1 MKRSFLL
8 AMIIISGMLSKP
20 VYALPSDSLSIEM
33 ILERM
38 QETLSNDPPPA
49 DEVKELLRSM
59 QPDGSWKDVDYES
72 TRISEWPVLKHLTV
86 YVLPMVKAYSNK
98 SSSFYKSK
106 KLASAIHTS
115 LDFWLTH
122 NFTSQNWWYNDIG
135 IPNTLTDILVLFK
148 AEITPRELLEALN
161 QMRGSYIDQTGQNKV
176 WRAEIQLKIGLLEY
190 GRGRMNILGN
200 PIQRIR
206 EAADILKQ
214 ELVVTAEDGIQPDW
228 SFHQHGVQQQFG
240 NYGLSFASTQVRW
253 ARLLMGTPF
262 QYPEGKI
269 LLLRSYLC
277 NGLAAVVWKGTMDIS
292 ACGRQLFP
300 NSPENKGDAVI
311 KILKEMIGVD
321 RGHASVYQ
329 AILENN
335 TPDDDQQAALT
346 GNTYFW
352 RSDLMVNRTGDSYIS
367 VRLHSNTIQGTESIN
382 GENLL
387 GVHLADGA
395 TYVYSTGK
403 EYQNI
408 FPVWDWHDVPGGTSY
423 SQGKLQNTSWGGWPN
438 ENDFAGGVSDST
450 FGAAAMLYEQHGLSA
465 HKSWFFLPGGVVCL
479 GAGIRGDSNARI
491 ATTVNQCLLQGEVNI
506 KTGGQL
512 KNVGQGVEM
521 NNEPVDDVYHDSVG
535 YLFLQKEQVSL
546 STMPQKGSWRKIYHQ
561 GSDSTITKNVF
572 KLYIDHGADKRSESY
587 SYMILPG
594 ISRDSL
600 AYFSKYLPVIILR
613 NDTLVQG
620 IRYPSKDLTE
630 MVFYHPSQI
639 KMDKETMIS
648 VNGACLLIV
657 RKFRNG
663 LKLTMSVP
671 PALQNKIVLHVS
683 GHFNCPQ
690 CEYNKPRNQTNV
702 DFHLPDGIYEGKSV
716 SLSLKPVP

>member
-8 AMIIISGMLSKP
+8 VMIIISGMLSKP
-20 VYALPSDSLSIEM
+20 VYALPSDSLSIAM

-106 KLASAIHTS
+106 KLASAIHAS
-115 LDFWLTH
+115 LDFWLGH

-135 IPNTLTDILVLFK
+135 IPNTLTNILILFK
-148 AEITPRELLEALN
+148 AEMTHRELLEALN

-190 GRGRMNILGN
+190 GRGRTNILGS

-214 ELVVTAEDGIQPDW
+214 ELVVTTEEGIQPDW
-228 SFHQHGVQQQFG
+228 SFQQHGIQQQFG
-240 NYGLSFASTQVRW
+240 NYGLSFAATQVRW

-262 QYPEGKI
+262 QYPEEKI

-321 RGHASVYQ
+321 RGYAPVYQ
-329 AILENN
+329 AIIENN
-335 TPDDDQQAALT
+335 TYNDDQQAALK

-352 RSDLMVNRTGDSYIS
+352 RSDLMVNRTEESYIS

-387 GVHLADGA
+387 GVHLSDGA
-395 TYVYSTGK
+395 TYIYRTGK

-408 FPVWDWHDVPGGTSY
+408 FPVWDWHDVPGVTSY
-423 SQGKLQNTSWGGWPN
+423 SQGELQNTSWGGRPN
-438 ENDFAGGVSDST
+438 ENNFAGGVSDSA
-450 FGAAAMLYEQHGLSA
+450 FGAAAMLYEQNGLSA
-465 HKSWFFLPGGVVCL
+465 HKSWFFVPGGVVCL
-479 GAGIRGDSNARI
+479 GAGIRGDSNASVS
-491 ATTVNQCLLQGEVNI
+491 TTVNQCLLQGEASI
-506 KTGGQL
+506 ETGGQL
-512 KNVGQGVEM
+512 KNAGPGVEI
-521 NNEPVDDVYHDSVG
+521 NNEPVDYVYHDSTG
-535 YLFLQKEQVSL
+535 YLFLQKEHVYL
-546 STMPQKGSWRKIYHQ
+546 STMPQKGSWRRVYHQ
-561 GSDSTITKNVF
+561 GSDSIITKNVF
-572 KLYIDHGADKRSESY
+572 KLYIDHGVHKQNESY
-587 SYMILPG
+587 AYMILPG

-600 AYFSKYLPVIILR
+600 AYFSHYPLVMILT
-613 NDTLVQG
+613 NDTLAQA

-630 MVFYHPSQI
+630 MIFYHPSQVKI
-639 KMDKETMIS
+639 DKKTMIS
-648 VNGACLLIV
+648 VSSACLLIV
-657 RKFRNG
+657 QQFKG
-663 LKLTMSVP
+663 SLKLTMSAP
-671 PALQNKIVLHVS
+671 PRLRNKIVLHIN
-683 GHFNCPQ
+683 GHFSCPQ
-690 CEYNKPRNQTNV
+690 CAYNEPGNQTDVN
-702 DFHLPDGIYEGKSV
+702 FNLPAGIYEGKSV
-716 SLSLKPVP
+716 SLSLTEVP